1 MASWRATP
9 FCAARSP
16 IGWACCCC
24 GNSVSRVCEAWL
36 RAGYWLH
43 GCACFD
49 NAKQAEFARKNGFNI
64 DETGCEKANVNAA
77 TITRQSKSNLAL
89 AFVSLGPERK
99 RDITIFYAFCRVVD
113 DIADSAELSVI
124 EKRVR
129 LAAWRQMLRAAAP
142 DEPLLARD
150 VRQLMH
156 KYSLPPGM
164 LEEII
169 AGVEMD
175 LSIARYPTFEELRV
189 YCYRVASAVGLVSIE
204 IFGYRN
210 PRCRE
215 YAVHLGLALQMTN
228 IIRDVWKD
236 FQAGRIYLPQ
246 EDLVRFGYS
255 EAVLAK
261 REYNEHFIQLMQ
273 FEASRA
279 REFFS
284 RAAAELPPED
294 RRAMAP
300 AEIMRSIYRALLRKI
315 ELDNFRVFE
324 KEYRL
329 SKLEKAG
336 MIATQ
341 LLKSFLNLPP
351 RTSV

>member
-1 MASWRATP
+1 M
-9 FCAARSP
+9 
-16 IGWACCCC
+16 
-24 GNSVSRVCEAWL
+24 
-36 RAGYWLH
+36 
-43 GCACFD
+43 
-49 NAKQAEFARKNGFNI
+49 
-64 DETGCEKANVNAA
+64 NAA
-77 TITRQSKSNLAL
+77 AITRQSKSNLAL
-89 AFVSLGPERK
+89 AFVSLGRERK

-113 DIADSAELSVI
+113 DIADSTELSVI
-124 EKRVR
+124 EKQVR
-129 LAAWRQMLRAAAP
+129 LANWRKMLRAGAP

-156 KYSLPPGM
+156 KYSLPPDM

-215 YAVHLGLALQMTN
+215 YAIDLGLALQMTN

-246 EDLVRFGYS
+246 EDLVRFQYS
-255 EAVLAK
+255 EADLVK
-261 REYNEHFIQLMQ
+261 RQYNEHFIELMR

-279 REFFS
+279 REFFG
-284 RAAAELPPED
+284 RAVGELPPED
-294 RRAMAP
+294 RRAMTP
-300 AEIMRSIYRALLRKI
+300 AEIMRSIYRALLRRI

-329 SKLEKAG
+329 SKPEKAG
-336 MIATQ
+336 RITAQ
-341 LLKSFLNLPP
+341 LFKSFLNWP
-351 RTSV
+351 RRASV

>member
-1 MASWRATP
+1 
-9 FCAARSP
+9 
-16 IGWACCCC
+16 
-24 GNSVSRVCEAWL
+24 
-36 RAGYWLH
+36 
-43 GCACFD
+43 
-49 NAKQAEFARKNGFNI
+49 
-64 DETGCEKANVNAA
+64 VNAA
-77 TITRQSKSNLAL
+77 AITRQSKSNLAL

-113 DIADSAELSVI
+113 DIADSTELSIV
-124 EKRVR
+124 EKRER
-129 LAAWRQMLRAAAP
+129 LTDWRQMLGASAP

-150 VRQLMH
+150 LRQLMA

-175 LSIARYPTFEELRV
+175 LTTVRYPTFEELRV

-204 IFGYRN
+204 IFGHRN

-215 YAVHLGLALQMTN
+215 YAIDLGLALQMTN

-236 FQAGRIYLPQ
+236 FQTGRIYLPQ
-246 EDLVRFGYS
+246 EDLVRFHYS
-255 EAVLAK
+255 EADLAK
-261 REYNEHFIQLMQ
+261 RRYNEQFIQLMQ
-273 FEASRA
+273 FQASRA

-284 RAAAELPPED
+284 RAATELPPED

-300 AEIMRSIYRALLRKI
+300 AEIMRSIYRALLRRI

-329 SKLEKAG
+329 SRLEKAG
-336 MIATQ
+336 RITAQ
-341 LLKSFLNLPP
+341 LFKSFLNWP
-351 RTSV
+351 RRASV

>member
-1 MASWRATP
+1 
-9 FCAARSP
+9 
-16 IGWACCCC
+16 
-24 GNSVSRVCEAWL
+24 
-36 RAGYWLH
+36 
-43 GCACFD
+43 
-49 NAKQAEFARKNGFNI
+49 
-64 DETGCEKANVNAA
+64 VNAA

-89 AFVSLGPERK
+89 AFISLGRKRK
-99 RDITIFYAFCRVVD
+99 RDITVFYAFCRVID
-113 DIADSAELSVI
+113 DIADSAELSGTQ
-124 EKRVR
+124 KRAR
-129 LAAWRQMLRAAAP
+129 LAGWREVLQTSAP

-156 KYSLPPGM
+156 KYSLSPNM

-175 LSIARYPTFEELRV
+175 LSTVRYPTFEDLHV

-210 PRCRE
+210 PQCRQ
-215 YAVHLGLALQMTN
+215 YAIDLGLALQMTN

-236 FQAGRIYLPQ
+236 FQAGRIYLPR
-246 EDLVRFGYS
+246 EDLARFHYS
-255 EAVLAK
+255 EADLAK
-261 REYNEHFIQLMQ
+261 RQYNEHFLQLMQ

-284 RAAAELPPED
+284 RALAELPPED
-294 RRAMAP
+294 RHAMAP
-300 AEIMRSIYRALLRKI
+300 AEIMASIYRALLRRI
-315 ELDNFRVFE
+315 ELDKFRVFE
-324 KEYRL
+324 KEYQL

-336 MIATQ
+336 RIATQ